1 MLRLKIYENLAK
13 PLCVILPTNKATNRG
28 LFMRRLTKV
37 TMCEITCVGAE
48 MAQNNSYAGCIEKNF
63 ELLVRSIDPS
73 EQLLTQ
79 LSFINEFPRETIS
92 WVEEAVTHDDKNCR
106 LLKTL
111 HTTSTEIVD
120 EFIRLLQSNEQ
131 QHVANVLLGN
141 TDDWPMSQQHFD
153 LLRNKKDQMFRYL
166 NPSVD
171 LLHFL
176 ESCKVLTCDDSDRI
190 RCKHSDREMSD
201 ELVRV
206 LKRKPDSAFNSFV
219 EALRR
224 TQQAHVAFILTGEGE
239 EPITDRKRWLL
250 DQSRCKLAENLEPI
264 DSNLVDE
271 LLRRKVIS
279 DTEYQS
285 ITSEKSTPKQ
295 SICLVEIFKR
305 KSQPAFDSFI
315 QTLKDTR
322 QEHVAEMIQGNVVSG
337 TVELNRNSNEVH
349 PALEEDM
356 IREMN
361 NQELLPAMHTDGIYS
376 KAEKGSIKIRFSCL
390 FPDSVTKL
398 HKLYESGT
406 IDKLLYEQHGYK
418 FAERGLQSMKVNI
431 PQSEFEKAESCALMT
446 PEHRR
451 LLQSTADKFAP
462 TLRMTQQLL
471 SGLSLC
477 NRRRRAI
484 LSQPTEEER
493 SRRLFDIVSRRPD
506 PAFQQLVDALRN
518 TGNTVVADHLRNE
531 HKVSPQPPS
540 TYPDGKKSPGS
551 TKTPGDD
558 DDKQAPGKGN
568 DSVRWA
574 IFLSCA

>member
-1 MLRLKIYENLAK
+1 
-13 PLCVILPTNKATNRG
+13 
-28 LFMRRLTKV
+28 
-37 TMCEITCVGAE
+37 